1 MLPIVTNGVNEKNL
15 LKKIICKTQK
25 CDRKYTEIFYQTY
38 KNGIMYPINQGGDW
52 IEESSFNPRFI

>member
-1 MLPIVTNGVNEKNL
+1 MVIQCYQQLPMVSMKKNL

-52 IEESSFNPRFI
+52 IE